1 MKVTRT
7 SALENAPSVSVA
19 DAATDGGSRRST
31 WGTWPDLLLRLGI
44 CVSVAIS
51 GYIHFD
57 LYRVGYRYIHLIGPS
72 FLLQAA
78 ASFAIAVVLLLG
90 GSFVLRLAA
99 AALAAGALGAFVL
112 SRTVGI
118 FGFTEIGWQP
128 APKAAVSVAAELAT
142 VLLCAVS
149 VLLHVRSRRR
159 SRMSRGE

>member
-1 MKVTRT
+1 MWRT
-7 SALENAPSVSVA
+7 L
-19 DAATDGGSRRST
+19 
-31 WGTWPDLLLRLGI
+31 PDLLLRIGI

-57 LYRVGYRYIHLIGPS
+57 LYRGGYRYIHLIGPS

-78 ASFAIAVVLLLG
+78 ASFALAVLLLLG
-90 GSFVLRLAA
+90 GPLTLRIAA
-99 AALAAGALGAFVL
+99 GGLGVAALAAFVL

-128 APKAAVSVAAELAT
+128 APRAAVSVAAEFAT

-149 VLLHVRSRRR
+149 VLIHVRSRRASRTSRSGGVDRLPSAPQPPPPNR
-159 SRMSRGE
+159 SRAGA